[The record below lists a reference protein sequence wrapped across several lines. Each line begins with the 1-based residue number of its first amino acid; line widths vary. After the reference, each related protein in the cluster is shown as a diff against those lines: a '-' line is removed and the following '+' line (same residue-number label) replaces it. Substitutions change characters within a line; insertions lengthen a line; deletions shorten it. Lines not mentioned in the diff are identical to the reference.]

1 MALFTPHHEVL
12 AARLRW
18 PARAVSAAWVW
29 VIQVSAFAL
38 LTALFAQFTIRLPFT
53 PVPITGQTFA
63 VLLSG
68 ATLGM
73 AAGGASQI
81 LYLALGT
88 FLPFYAG
95 GASGTEVLFG
105 ASGGY
110 LFGFV
115 VAAALVG
122 RLAERHHDRR
132 IISAV
137 TAFLTGSLVIYVFGV
152 IGLMASA
159 GMDLVT
165 ALEKGVVPFIVGDVI
180 KAYAAGLLLPTAWR
194 LTNRSSASSPR
205 RF

>member
-1 MALFTPHHEVL
+1 MAFFTPHHEVL
-12 AARLRW
+12 AARVRLPTRTM
-18 PARAVSAAWVW
+18 SAAAVW
-29 VIQVSAFAL
+29 VIQVVAFAL

-63 VLLSG
+63 VLLTG

-73 AAGGASQI
+73 WAGGASQL

-88 FLPFYAG
+88 FMPFYAG

-115 VAAALVG
+115 IAAALVG
-122 RLAERHHDRR
+122 KLAERHHDRR
-132 IISAV
+132 VISAV

-152 IGLMASA
+152 IGLMAA
-159 GMDLVT
+159 ADMDLVT
-165 ALEKGVVPFIVGDVI
+165 ALEKGVAPFIVGDVI
-180 KAYAAGLLLPTAWR
+180 KAYAAGLLLPAAWR
-194 LTNRSSASSPR
+194 LTNRNQ
-205 RF
+205 

>member
-12 AARLRW
+12 AARVRW
-18 PARAVSAAWVW
+18 PTRAMSSAAVW
-29 VIQVSAFAL
+29 AIQVTGFAL
-38 LTALFAQFTIRLPFT
+38 LTALFAQFTIKLPFT

-73 AAGGASQI
+73 VAGGASQV
-81 LYLALGT
+81 LYLLLGT

-95 GASGTEVLFG
+95 GASGTDVLFG
-105 ASGGY
+105 SSGGY

-122 RLAERHHDRR
+122 KLAERRHDRR
-132 IISAV
+132 VPSAV

-152 IGLMASA
+152 IGLMAA
-159 GMDLVT
+159 ADLDLLTSVE
-165 ALEKGVVPFIVGDVI
+165 LGVAPFLLGDTI
-180 KAYAAGLLLPTAWR
+180 KAYAAGLLLPAAWR
-194 LTNRSSASSPR
+194 LTKRDT
-205 RF
+205 

>member
-1 MALFTPHHEVL
+1 MAFFTPHHEVL
-12 AARLRW
+12 AARVRLPTRTM
-18 PARAVSAAWVW
+18 SAAAVW
-29 VIQVSAFAL
+29 VIQVVAFAL

-63 VLLSG
+63 VLLTG

-73 AAGGASQI
+73 WAGGASQL

-88 FLPFYAG
+88 FMPFYAG

-115 VAAALVG
+115 IAAALVG
-122 RLAERHHDRR
+122 KLAERHHDRR
-132 IISAV
+132 VISAV

-152 IGLMASA
+152 IGLMAA
-159 GMDLVT
+159 ADMDLVT
-165 ALEKGVVPFIVGDVI
+165 ALEKGVAPFIVGDVI
-180 KAYAAGLLLPTAWR
+180 KAYAAGLLLPAAWR
-194 LTNRSSASSPR
+194 LTNRNT
-205 RF
+205 

>member
-1 MALFTPHHEVL
+1 MAFFTPHHEVL
-12 AARLRW
+12 AARVRW
-18 PARAVSAAWVW
+18 PTRTMSSAAVW
-29 VIQVSAFAL
+29 VLQVTGFAL

-68 ATLGM
+68 AALGM
-73 AAGGASQI
+73 VAGGTSQL
-81 LYLALGT
+81 LYLVLGT
-88 FLPFYAG
+88 FLPFYAD

-105 ASGGY
+105 STGGY

-122 RLAERHHDRR
+122 KLAERRHDRR
-132 IISAV
+132 VPSAV

-159 GMDLVT
+159 DLDLLT
-165 ALEKGVVPFIVGDVI
+165 AVELGVVPFLLGDTI
-180 KAYAAGLLLPTAWR
+180 KAYAAGLLLPAAWR
-194 LTNRSSASSPR
+194 LTNRSQ
-205 RF
+205 